1 MSNVASNRLNAHVVC
16 SGQSKEMEQLRTKL
30 DEESRCRRQTQERC
44 NRLLIEIKGLNKV
57 NADMQHENTFLVRQL
72 EEVESSLHNCRGE
85 KLQLQGKCV
94 ELADKLRK
102 AVRKGK
108 AIEQEKAEQA
118 IALEQVHERL
128 MQMQHNN
135 SSEVRGNSTPTNALN
150 FLGLA
155 LTSDICIL
163 SIR

>member
-1 MSNVASNRLNAHVVC
+1 MIVVDASVAVKWFVP
-16 SGQSKEMEQLRTKL
+16 EQDSDKASAILRS
-30 DEESRCRRQTQERC
+30 DQ
-44 NRLLIEIKGLNKV
+44 RLLAPDLIRIEV
-57 NADMQHENTFLVRQL
+57 AATFTRLLRMGDIDITKAQTL
-72 EEVESSLHNCRGE
+72 L
-85 KLQLQGKCV
+85 
-94 ELADKLRK
+94 DKWRYY
-102 AVRKGK
+102 VV
-108 AIEQEKAEQA
+108 QQA